1 MDKKKLLV
9 FVAVILA
16 VVFVFNNATVR
27 AETEFLGGSRPLV
40 LLEEE
45 EEIVEEPATEEVQT
59 PVTEE
64 VTTIVL
70 SERPAI
76 TEEYYYEEPEVEEP
90 VVEEPV
96 VEEMKEYKADTSEKE
111 EAVEAVETETTGA
124 QEPVQ
129 EQKTV
134 NTGDIDLA
142 QVLMIAACSLAGA
155 YLAVKQKAIN

>member
-45 EEIVEEPATEEVQT
+45 EEEEEIVEEPATEEVQT

-70 SERPAI
+70 SERP
-76 TEEYYYEEPEVEEP
+76 
-90 VVEEPV
+90 
-96 VEEMKEYKADTSEKE
+96 MKEYKADTSEKE

>member
-27 AETEFLGGSRPLV
+27 AETEFLGGSKPLV

-45 EEIVEEPATEEVQT
+45 EEEEEIIEEPATEEVQT

-76 TEEYYYEEPEVEEP
+76 TKEYYYEEPEVEEP
-90 VVEEPV
+90 VVEE
-96 VEEMKEYKADTSEKE
+96 MKEYKADATEKE

-129 EQKTV
+129 EPKTV